1 MLYSAQRIYQ
11 IAEKEREIAERSS
24 SLAHWQGAST
34 PYRHD
39 QLRIFEARRL
49 GLGLGSG
56 LLGLRYRACG
66 PGRGPG
72 REPGSPLGEI
82 VDA

>member
-1 MLYSAQRIYQ
+1 MPYSAQRIYQ
-11 IAEKEREIAERSS
+11 IAEKERETAKGS
-24 SLAHWQGAST
+24 SLVAHWRGAST

-39 QLRIFEARRL
+39 QLRAFEARRL

-56 LLGLRYRACG
+56 LLGLRYHGC
-66 PGRGPG
+66 GPG

-82 VDA
+82 LDA

>member
-11 IAEKEREIAERSS
+11 IAEKERETAERSS
-24 SLAHWQGAST
+24 SLAHWRGAST
-34 PYRHD
+34 PFRHD
-39 QLRIFEARRL
+39 QLCIFEARRL

-56 LLGLRYRACG
+56 LLELRYRACG